1 MVECGL
7 GGRLDSTNVLSG
19 AVCVVTG
26 IDLEHT
32 AILGADRA
40 SIAAEKAGIL
50 KPGSTL
56 VSGVD
61 PGDEAGRVV
70 AHVPLPARS
79 GAGAVALGRVRRVVT
94 HTERSYR
101 SWSPLHFRCPECVIE
116 KGTLTSQKT
125 EVVSEG
131 TFELDPSRYRVESRL
146 TATVAP
152 VRSGTRVELLL
163 EVRAEPRDP
172 PELEPRS
179 TGLLERAILDDVG
192 TLLLR

>member
-1 MVECGL
+1 MSCTATRVREFTHDAYQPAPAP
-7 GGRLDSTNVLSG
+7 GGPPARVFEASRDAAVATLREVLARRGATVVSLD
-19 AVCVVTG
+19 
-26 IDLEHT
+26 
-32 AILGADRA
+32 
-40 SIAAEKAGIL
+40 
-50 KPGSTL
+50 
-56 VSGVD
+56 
-61 PGDEAGRVV
+61 DEAGRVV

-179 TGLLERAILDDVG
+179 TGLLEREILDDVG